1 MSHESDYTD
10 ELVKR
15 PMSMN
20 GKYKHYCPDWDF
32 LRIDETCPE
41 WPCACVTELIE
52 REKQERAEAL
62 ESFWK
67 GNE

>member
-10 ELVKR
+10 ELVKQL
-15 PMSMN
+15 MSMN

-32 LRIDETCPE
+32 FPIDETCLE
-41 WPCACVTELIE
+41 WPCACAAELIE